1 MSKVNPKA
9 DTIRSMKATYIT
21 PAAQNAT
28 VVAFGALV
36 GFAVLFSILEPQI
49 TRSQEDTSEFIIRQT
64 ITAESSFLVEPA
76 DVTMTG
82 DIGGVTGGQ
91 ATGTTQFVVLTNN
104 GAGYYV
110 DIAFFNNGTTEAMIG
125 DVSAS
130 EAIVDYEGDVTGEP
144 SFGYTTSASA
154 QLAYTVTSS
163 STLDT
168 DQSFLNDGSD
178 CNTGGIQTVP
188 CWKAP
193 DTAAFRIVER
203 SSAAVTGA
211 TSSVQFNVT
220 VPSGATPTPVAE
232 TYTATATLSLYNL

>member
-1 MSKVNPKA
+1 MSNIKPKTA
-9 DTIRSMKATYIT
+9 TIDSMKATYIT
-21 PAAQNAT
+21 LAVQNAT

-36 GFAVLFSILEPQI
+36 GFAVLFGVLEPRI
-49 TRSQEDTSEFIIRQT
+49 THSQEDTSEFIIQQT

-76 DVTMTG
+76 DVTMAG

-104 GAGYYV
+104 AAGYYV
-110 DIAFFNNGTTEAMIG
+110 DIAFFDNGTPEAMIG
-125 DVSAS
+125 DVTAS

-168 DQSFLNDGSD
+168 DQSFLNDGSA
-178 CNTGGIQTVP
+178 CNAGGVQAVP

-193 DTAAFRIVER
+193 DTAPFTIVQRNTE
-203 SSAAVTGA
+203 AGTGA
-211 TSSVQFNVT
+211 TSTVQFNVT
-220 VPSGATPTPVAE
+220 VPSGATPTPVAD